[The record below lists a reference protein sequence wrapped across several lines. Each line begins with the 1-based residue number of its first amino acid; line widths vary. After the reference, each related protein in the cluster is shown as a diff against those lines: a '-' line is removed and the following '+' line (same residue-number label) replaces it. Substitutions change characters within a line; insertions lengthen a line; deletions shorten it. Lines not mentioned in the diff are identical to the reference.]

1 MRTLAGV
8 VEPEVD
14 EYLAIKEAMT
24 FPKVVEDAVG
34 SREAAGKIPVH
45 RHPLNNYRLFRIRD
59 LESLLKSIE
68 PTHEL
73 RGQLRSL

>member
-45 RHPLNNYRLFRIRD
+45 RHPLNNYRLFKVSD
-59 LESLLKSIE
+59 LEAIRKAPLSLWD
-68 PTHEL
+68 
-73 RGQLRSL
+73 RGRG